1 MVRERVSDDVYVF
14 TSDLYA
20 QVTAGLVVSPE
31 GAAVIDTLAFPSE
44 TKEIVDLVH
53 RLNVPVKYVINTHYH
68 ADHTYGTSLF
78 KGAEVVSHRKCRD
91 LLDTVG
97 RKGLKEARVDNS
109 NLEHVEVILPDLIF
123 AKGQIELHLG
133 KKTLTLTH
141 SPGHSPDSITVLVK
155 EDRILFAGDTMMPL
169 PYFVDG
175 SLDDIYQSI
184 QAIPP
189 LGLENI
195 VQGHGE
201 VILRGEIDDAVR
213 SNLRYLDNIKRKVE
227 RHIERNRDRD
237 ELLDIDIESCGKSRI
252 PLSGLVVRLH
262 QQNLLSLYD
271 QYSKTKPAKKKAAPK
286 KPALKVKVAKA
297 PKAKPAKKAK
307 KK

>member
-20 QVTAGLVVSPE
+20 QVTAGLIVSSE

-44 TKEIVDLVH
+44 TKEIVDLVQK
-53 RLNVPVKYVINTHYH
+53 LNVPVRYVINTHYH

-78 KGAEVVSHRKCRD
+78 KGAEVVAHRKCRE
-91 LLDTVG
+91 LLDTLG
-97 RKGLKEARVDNS
+97 RKSLIEARADNAS
-109 NLEHVEVILPDLIF
+109 LEKVEVILPEVVF
-123 AKGQIELHLG
+123 SKGQIELHLG

-175 SLDDIYQSI
+175 NIDDIYKSL

-201 VILRGEIDDAVR
+201 VILRGEIDEAVR
-213 SNLRYLDNIKRKVE
+213 SNLRYLDNIRRKVE
-227 RHIERNRDRD
+227 RHVERHKSRD
-237 ELLDIDIESCGKSRI
+237 DILEVDIESCGKSRI
-252 PLSGLVVRLH
+252 PLSGLVSRLH
-262 QQNLLSLYD
+262 QSNMLALYD
-271 QYSKTKPAKKKAAPK
+271 QFS
-286 KPALKVKVAKA
+286 
-297 PKAKPAKKAK
+297 KKAK
-307 KK
+307 

>member
-20 QVTAGLVVSPE
+20 QVTAGLIVSSE

-44 TKEIVDLVH
+44 TKEIVDLVQK
-53 RLNVPVKYVINTHYH
+53 LNVPVKYVINTHYH

-91 LLDTVG
+91 LLDTLG
-97 RKGLKEARVDNS
+97 RKSLIEARTENAS
-109 NLEHVEVILPDLIF
+109 LNKVEVVLPEIVF
-123 AKGQIELHLG
+123 SSGQIELHLG
-133 KKTLTLTH
+133 KKTLTLMH
-141 SPGHSPDSITVLVK
+141 SPGHSPDSIMVLVK
-155 EDRILFAGDTMMPL
+155 EDRILFAGDTMMPI

-175 SLDDIYQSI
+175 SIDDIYKSL

-213 SNLRYLDNIKRKVE
+213 SNLRYLDNIRRKVE
-227 RHIERNRDRD
+227 RHIERHKSRDD
-237 ELLDIDIESCGKSRI
+237 ILEIDIESCGKSRI
-252 PLSGLVVRLH
+252 PLSGLVSRLH
-262 QQNLLSLYD
+262 QSNMLMLYD
-271 QYSKTKPAKKKAAPK
+271 QLSKKSK
-286 KPALKVKVAKA
+286 
-297 PKAKPAKKAK
+297 
-307 KK
+307 